1 MCFLSQ
7 NKVDFLSFVPG
18 SWYLEVSQQDG
29 VFESSQ
35 HGISSPG
42 QNEDKEQDPILEK
55 KKCQLI
61 AHTLNIL
68 LKLSRPKC
76 VL

>member
-1 MCFLSQ
+1 MLFLSQ
-7 NKVDFLSFVPG
+7 NKVDLLLCVPG

-29 VFESSQ
+29 VFGASQ
-35 HGISSPG
+35 HGISI
-42 QNEDKEQDPILEK
+42 EDKEQDPILEK
-55 KKCQLI
+55 KVSKI
-61 AHTLNIL
+61 AYTLNIL